1 MQRKKYQKFSPPTLS
16 GKGRVET
23 KEISSSNTPYPFLSS
38 GVGLIGLPKGKNH
51 FFPKSAQI
59 MVPLQKRQKK
69 NLTRNPWGV
78 GGVQPFQSKTR
89 KIILFFND
97 PPPLFVKYLPLTK
110 YV

>member
-23 KEISSSNTPYPFLSS
+23 KEIYPFLSS

-78 GGVQPFQSKTR
+78 GGSNPFNQKPE
-89 KIILFFND
+89 K
-97 PPPLFVKYLPLTK
+97 
-110 YV
+110 